1 MPSNRNNLQ
10 SLIFA
15 LLDVSVPP
23 WILQLPAR
31 NLSPYLISCSMCGKE
46 MTIPLLNTVGN
57 QEASLFPES
66 KAGTMKFS
74 RHSAP
79 SGGHYSNCNTRIHT
93 TFISQCLG
101 KQATQC
107 ELALGTS
114 VQFSRSVVSKSL
126 QPHGL
131 QYTRLPRPSPNSQSS
146 LKLMSIESVMPS
158 NHLILCHPLIPLS
171 IFSSIRVFSTES
183 VLRIRWPKYWSFSFR
198 AQVLQCPQ
206 VGGQPLPLELE

>member
-1 MPSNRNNLQ
+1 
-10 SLIFA
+10 
-15 LLDVSVPP
+15 
-23 WILQLPAR
+23 
-31 NLSPYLISCSMCGKE
+31 

-131 QYTRLPRPSPNSQSS
+131 QHARVPCPSPSSRICSNSCSLSLHPTISSSVTPSPPAFNVSQYQDIFQCVSS
-146 LKLMSIESVMPS
+146 LCQVTKVLKL
-158 NHLILCHPLIPLS
+158 C
-171 IFSSIRVFSTES
+171 
-183 VLRIRWPKYWSFSFR
+183 
-198 AQVLQCPQ
+198 QVQF
-206 VGGQPLPLELE
+206 